1 MLVRKKTNNNR
12 KVMISVLVAVT
23 APWLVMAGLK
33 GFSIGYEFIKDLPAW
48 QQTATWVSLV
58 SIISIIVGY
67 VLFTTLRRL
76 AVSRIHSTKDR
87 SRQLGVRLFG
97 GGFADVID
105 KIKTDRELRF
115 KAVGFAFIPR
125 SIKGDAA
132 ISICEEPFP
141 TMAFPIREAVR
152 TWSGAVAQR
161 HAEEPGAYSEYFKW
175 ASQHREIVALLDIVG
190 KGEGYTGLSCLHTW
204 RWLSKPDVFRLL
216 VVVFD
221 PEETK
226 EEDNTD
232 DNLSNIENIEMEKEV
247 ETCLS

>member
-12 KVMISVLVAVT
+12 KILIAVLAVVT
-23 APWLVMAGLK
+23 IPWLAVGGLK
-33 GFSIGYEFIKDLPAW
+33 GFERGFEFIKSLPSW

-58 SIISIIVGY
+58 GIIAIVAGY
-67 VLFTTLRRL
+67 FLYVALKRL
-76 AVSRIHSTKDR
+76 AVKKMHTNKDKP
-87 SRQLGVRLFG
+87 RQLGVRLFG

-105 KIKTDRELRF
+105 KIKTDRELKF
-115 KAVGFAFIPR
+115 KAVGFVFIPR

-132 ISICEEPFP
+132 LSICEEPFP
-141 TMAFPIREAVR
+141 TMAFPTREAVR

-161 HAEEPGAYSEYFKW
+161 HAEEPGAYSEYSKW

-204 RWLSKPDVFRLL
+204 RWLGKPDVFRFL

-221 PEETK
+221 PEEAQA
-226 EEDNTD
+226 EDNID
-232 DNLSNIENIEMEKEV
+232 NNLSNIEMEKEV
-247 ETCLS
+247 ETCIS

>member
-12 KVMISVLVAVT
+12 NILIAVLVAVT
-23 APWLVMAGLK
+23 APWLAVAVLK
-33 GFSIGYEFIKDLPAW
+33 GFQIGYAFVKGLPGW

-58 SIISIIVGY
+58 GIIAIVAGY
-67 VLFTTLRRL
+67 LLFTTLRRL
-76 AVSRIHSTKDR
+76 AISRIHSTKDR
-87 SRQLGVRLFG
+87 PRQLGVRLFG

-125 SIKGDAA
+125 SIKGNAA
-132 ISICEEPFP
+132 LSICEEPFP
-141 TMAFPIREAVR
+141 MMAFPIREAVR

-204 RWLSKPDVFRLL
+204 RWLGKPDVFRFL

-221 PEETK
+221 PEEAK
-226 EEDNTD
+226 AEDNTD
-232 DNLSNIENIEMEKEV
+232 DKLSNIEMEKEV